1 MQADAIANLSGTR
14 AAARDESDRDVKSA
28 IFRTKLDA
36 YTDDLKEFPHV
47 LDRVDVLASTY
58 CPAIDV
64 DGADL
69 A

>member
-1 MQADAIANLSGTR
+1 MQADAIANLSGTCE
-14 AAARDESDRDVKSA
+14 AARDKSEL
-28 IFRTKLDA
+28 RRKLDA
-36 YTDDLKEFPHV
+36 YTVDLKEFSRV
-47 LDRVDVLASTY
+47 LDRADVLVSTY